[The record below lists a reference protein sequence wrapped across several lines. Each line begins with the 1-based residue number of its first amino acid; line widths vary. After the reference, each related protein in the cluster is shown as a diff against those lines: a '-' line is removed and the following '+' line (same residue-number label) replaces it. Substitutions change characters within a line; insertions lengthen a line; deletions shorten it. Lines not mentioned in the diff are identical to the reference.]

1 MLGIPDPGIWLAYV
15 LAVVCV
21 AFSIWFGIKYWNEE
35 DSEEEMIK
43 K

>member
-15 LAVVCV
+15 LALLCV
-21 AFSIWFGIKYWNEE
+21 AFSIWFGINYWNEE
-35 DSEEEMIK
+35 EKEEKTIK